1 MALGIDGLV
10 SGLDTTSLINS
21 LMAAEATPQTLLK
34 RKATTTQSTITALQ
48 TLNAQIAALAETATK
63 AGKPASLDL
72 FTATTTGTGATA
84 KAGTGAAPGQIELV
98 VGATARAQVAVSA
111 AVTRWPAEPPVLT
124 LTDAKGTRTEL
135 TPASSSLDDVV
146 AAVNASSTG
155 VKAVK
160 VASGKDASGEPQYRL
175 QFSAA
180 ATGTAGAFQVHVG
193 TEAQTAA
200 GEASDLFA
208 APGASVTTAARD
220 ASVTLWAGT
229 AAEQVV
235 TSSTNSFTGL
245 LPGVDVTVTA
255 ASADP
260 VTVTVGRDAGGSAKV
275 ASGLVSSVNA
285 VLAAIAS
292 GSKSTTSTSSTGT
305 STLVPGT
312 FSGQSTV
319 RDTGRALTTATSLP
333 IDGTSPSALGITIQR
348 DGTFAFDE
356 TVFQAALAADPAGT
370 QAKLTVL
377 AERVAGAASTASDKT
392 TGTITTVITGQQSV
406 VKDIGVR
413 VTDWDSRLAARRE
426 QLTKT
431 YSALEVQLSNLQ
443 SQSNWL
449 SGQIS
454 SLAAS
459 SGGQ

>member
-10 SGLDTTSLINS
+10 SGLDTTSLINQ
-21 LMAAEATPQTLLK
+21 LMAAEATPQTLLR
-34 RKATTTQSTITALQ
+34 RKATTTQSTVTALQ
-48 TLNAQIAALAETATK
+48 TLNAQIAALAETSTK

-72 FTATTTGTGATA
+72 FTATSTGTGATA

-98 VGATARAQVAVSA
+98 VGATARAQVAVTA
-111 AVTRWPAEPPVLT
+111 PLTRWAAEPAVLT
-124 LTDAKGTRTEL
+124 LTDAKGVRTEI

-146 AAVNASSTG
+146 VAVNASSTG
-155 VKAVK
+155 IKAVK
-160 VASGKDASGEPQYRL
+160 VASGKDSSGEQQYRL
-175 QFSAA
+175 QFS
-180 ATGTAGAFQVHVG
+180 TGSTGSAGAFQVHLG
-193 TEAQTAA
+193 TEEQTAA
-200 GEASDLFA
+200 GEASDLFT
-208 APGASVTTAARD
+208 APGAGVTTAARD

-255 ASADP
+255 ASVDP
-260 VTVTVGRDAGGSAKV
+260 VTVTVARDAPGAAKV
-275 ASGLVSSVNA
+275 ASGLVSGVNA
-285 VLAAIAS
+285 VLGAIAS
-292 GSKSTTSTSSTGT
+292 GSKSTTSTSSSGT

-312 FSGQSTV
+312 FSGQSAV
-319 RDTGRALTTATSLP
+319 RDTGRALTTAVSLP
-333 IDGTSPSALGITIQR
+333 VDGASPASFGITIQR

-356 TVFQAALAADPAGT
+356 TVFQAALAADPVGT
-370 QAKLTVL
+370 QARLTTL
-377 AERVAGAASTASDKT
+377 AERVAAAAGTASDKA

-406 VKDIGVR
+406 VKDLGVR
-413 VTDWDSRLAARRE
+413 VTDWDSRLAARRA

-454 SLAAS
+454 SLSAG
-459 SGGQ
+459 SGGK